1 MSKYFKSLVVLVFG
15 ISLIFCFGSHTQKK
29 QEEKYYPYW
38 HQRATLFHIL
48 PDTEDE
54 IIFLGDSIT
63 DGCNWGE
70 MLHDLRVKNR
80 GINGDVTDGV
90 IERLDEVVESFPLKI
105 FLMIGINDLANG
117 KTIEYIVNN
126 IKRIVKTIQKKSPD
140 TKIYLESL
148 LPVNPDFDMFENYT
162 NKRAEV
168 ISINK
173 SLKKISKVYGITY
186 IDLYSLFETED
197 NKLNPEYTND
207 GLHLK
212 GAGYLVWKS
221 VIEDYIK

>member
-1 MSKYFKSLVVLVFG
+1 MRE
-15 ISLIFCFGSHTQKK
+15 KK

-38 HQRATLFHIL
+38 NQRATLFRIL

-126 IKRIVKTIQKKSPD
+126 IKRIVKTIQEKSPD

-186 IDLYSLFETED
+186 IDL
-197 NKLNPEYTND
+197 K
-207 GLHLK
+207 
-212 GAGYLVWKS
+212 
-221 VIEDYIK
+221 